1 MTWKYIAWELLT
13 FPECNTMDAW
23 AIDGMGWHFVLKHSI
38 CYASLSVLFGISNDV
53 IYTRSTAQ
61 EKLLPK
67 HFRVVPTDHLT
78 P

>member
-1 MTWKYIAWELLT
+1 MTWKYIAWDLLT

-53 IYTRSTAQ
+53 ITHGRRRRKNFYQNISVLF
-61 EKLLPK
+61 LLI
-67 HFRVVPTDHLT
+67 T
-78 P
+78 